1 VGRFLEMT
9 YSEAIQQADKMGM
22 VDGSIILIIVD
33 GQFQRVE
40 YVIRKLK
47 PIKTIDSVVRK
58 TVDNLDE
65 RSPNPQD

>member
-1 VGRFLEMT
+1 VGGFLEMT

>member
-1 VGRFLEMT
+1 MT